1 MNIVKEGIIG
11 NNIFTLISNINGLPS
26 ENKEFIIKKKKS
38 FQILGSIL

>member
-26 ENKEFIIKKKKS
+26 ENKEFII
-38 FQILGSIL
+38 IIIIVIP